1 MRGGDCFFFVGFWIS
16 WSTLDRSPPLPSF
29 PFFSQVGGNAYF
41 GRRPDTELMVRWA
54 QANALMPAIQF
65 SIPPW
70 DCSDDAAALV
80 AATLATRA
88 RFAPLL
94 HALADEA
101 AASLTPIARPLWWLA
116 PRDPAT
122 HAVDD
127 AFALGDDVVVAPV
140 VDRGATAR
148 DVYLPPG
155 WWRDADGDGNGPLL
169 QGGAWLRGYPAPL
182 AKLPIFVR
190 AGSGAPGAGE
200 APDGIFLGD

>member
-1 MRGGDCFFFVGFWIS
+1 MRHNKHAF
-16 WSTLDRSPPLPSF
+16 STPTLPSN
-29 PFFSQVGGNAYF
+29 PQVGGNAYF

-70 DCSDDAAALV
+70 DCSAEASDAV

-101 AASLTPIARPLWWLA
+101 ASTLAPMARPLWWLA
-116 PRDPAT
+116 PEDEAT

-127 AFALGDDVVVAPV
+127 AFALGEDVIVAPV
-140 VDRGATAR
+140 VDRGAVAR
-148 DVYLPPG
+148 DIYLPPG
-155 WWRDADGDGNGPLL
+155 HWRDSDAGSDSPVLE
-169 QGGAWLRGYPAPL
+169 GGRWLRAYPAPL
-182 AKLPIFVR
+182 LKLPVFVR
-190 AGSGAPGAGE
+190 AGSGAPGAGA
-200 APDGIFLGD
+200 APA